1 MNEAIDNNI
10 AKKVIVDYLQAHSIR
25 ELLERV
31 NTHNVNC
38 PNSRILKEDIVDIL
52 KEGDTFILLYYK

>member
-1 MNEAIDNNI
+1 MNEAIDNTI
-10 AKKVIVDYLQAHSIR
+10 AKKTVVDYLQAHSIR

-38 PNSRILKEDIVDIL
+38 PNSLILKEDIVDIL